1 MIKCTSVLFS
11 PQLIYDAGLSFQAI
25 MWGWA
30 GLAGFVFFNCFFNW
44 PREGFPTPEEVDY
57 RSVHSRC
64 GDFFIHSFDIGVGGA

>member
-1 MIKCTSVLFS
+1 MIKSPYVPSS

-44 PREGFPTPEEVDY
+44 PTEGFPTPDEVDY
-57 RSVHSRC
+57 RSAHLL
-64 GDFFIHSFDIGVGGA
+64 HL